1 MIINMPCL
9 CLQSSTTITTILQ
22 SFVVNERLLTFIIKM
37 MLFDEVM
44 DYGNFLVREWEYLSG
59 MGREWE

>member
-1 MIINMPCL
+1 
-9 CLQSSTTITTILQ
+9 
-22 SFVVNERLLTFIIKM
+22 M